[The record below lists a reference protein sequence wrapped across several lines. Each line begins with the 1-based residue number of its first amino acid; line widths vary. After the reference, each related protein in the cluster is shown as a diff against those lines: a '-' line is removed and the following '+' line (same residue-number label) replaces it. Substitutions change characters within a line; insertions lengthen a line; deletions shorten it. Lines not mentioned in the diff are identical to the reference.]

1 MILYPA
7 IDIRDGKCVRLIEGD
22 FSRETVF
29 EEDPSVAARRWVAAG
44 ARWLHVVDL
53 DGAREGKPVNL
64 IAVAAIREAVDV
76 PIQLG
81 GGMRSLDD
89 IGTAFEQGVSR
100 VILGTAVL
108 RNPEIVEEAV
118 RSWNGAI
125 AIGLDARNGL
135 LATDAWLG
143 QSDVSAIETARFLTD
158 KGAQHVIYTDI
169 HRDGTLGGP
178 NLTALSELAAST
190 TAEVIASGGVS
201 SLHDLFEIRAT
212 GAQGAIIGRAI
223 YDGRID
229 LANAIAAF
237 DLTGVNA

>member
-7 IDIRDGKCVRLIEGD
+7 IDIRDGKCVRLVEGD

-29 EEDPSVAARRWVAAG
+29 EEIPSIAARRWVDAG

-53 DGAREGKPVNL
+53 DGARDGQPVNL
-64 IAVAAIREAVDV
+64 SAIAAIRNAVDV

-81 GGMRSLDD
+81 GGMRSIDHISSAFDLD
-89 IGTAFEQGVSR
+89 VSR

-108 RNPEIVEEAV
+108 RNPEVV
-118 RSWNGAI
+118 SDAI
-125 AIGLDARNGL
+125 ARWGSSIAVGLDARDGL

-143 QSDVSAIETARFLTD
+143 QSDVSAVATAKSLTEL
-158 KGAQHVIYTDI
+158 GVRQFIYTDI
-169 HRDGTLGGP
+169 RRDGTLSGP
-178 NLTALSELAAST
+178 NLAALSELVDST
-190 TAEVIASGGVS
+190 RADIIASGGVS
-201 SLHDLFEIRAT
+201 SLRDLVDIRAT

-229 LANAIAAF
+229 LAAAIAEF
-237 DLTGVNA
+237 DSTGVVA